1 MEEDAKSCGVGII
14 ASDGAVSLNVEEL
27 LALYDEHAA
36 DVKVEHSALMTFPN
50 RLIESPTEGNTDDS
64 PMVATS

>member
-36 DVKVEHSALMTFPN
+36 NMKVEHSALMTFPN
-50 RLIESPTEGNTDDS
+50 RLIESSTEGNSDDS